1 MSTVWLVVVV
11 AVVLCVLKSN
21 QIRWGGGLCPVETV
35 ETVETPRRQP
45 GPP

>member
-1 MSTVWLVVVV
+1 MSSVWLVVVVV

-21 QIRWGGGLCPVETV
+21 QIRWGEGLCPVETV
-35 ETVETPRRQP
+35 ETAHRQP